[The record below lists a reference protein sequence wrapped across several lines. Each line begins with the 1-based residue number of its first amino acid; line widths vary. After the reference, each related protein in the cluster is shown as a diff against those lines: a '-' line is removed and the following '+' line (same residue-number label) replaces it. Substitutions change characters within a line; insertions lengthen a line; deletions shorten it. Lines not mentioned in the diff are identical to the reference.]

1 MIFIKCGEKIMSKTQ
16 VVTLRIPVDLKAR
29 LENEAHNQGV
39 SMNNLANYMLT
50 TQISQIEV
58 LSAIETRISR
68 KNISSLKTKV
78 NKILDSVQKNYD
90 VPEWDKVH

>member
-1 MIFIKCGEKIMSKTQ
+1 MSKTQ

-29 LENEAHNQGV
+29 LENEAHIQGV

-58 LSAIETRISR
+58 LSAIEARISR

-90 VPEWDKVH
+90 IPEWDEVH

>member
-1 MIFIKCGEKIMSKTQ
+1 MSKSTQ
-16 VVTLRIPVDLKAR
+16 VVTLRIPVELKAR
-29 LENEAHNQGV
+29 LENEANLQGV

-58 LSAIETRISR
+58 LSALEARASKKDIT
-68 KNISSLKTKV
+68 SLKSKV
-78 NKILDSVQKNYD
+78 SKVLESVQKNTD

>member
-1 MIFIKCGEKIMSKTQ
+1 MSKTTQ

-29 LENEAHNQGV
+29 LENEAHIQGV

-58 LSAIETRISR
+58 HSAIESRISR
-68 KNISSLKTKV
+68 KSISSLKTKV
-78 NKILDSVQKNYD
+78 NKVLDSVQINND

>member
-1 MIFIKCGEKIMSKTQ
+1 MSKSTQ
-16 VVTLRIPVDLKAR
+16 VVTLRIPIELKSR
-29 LENEAHNQGV
+29 LENEAHLQGV

-58 LSAIETRISR
+58 LSALEARIFR
-68 KNISSLKTKV
+68 KDIPSLKTKV
-78 NKILDSVQKNYD
+78 TKVLETVQVNTD

>member
-1 MIFIKCGEKIMSKTQ
+1 MSKTQ
-16 VVTLRIPVDLKAR
+16 VVTLRIPIDLKAR
-29 LENEAHNQGV
+29 LENEAHIQGV

-58 LSAIETRISR
+58 LSAIEARISR

-78 NKILDSVQKNYD
+78 NKVLDSVQKNYD
-90 VPEWDKVH
+90 IPEWDKVY

>member
-1 MIFIKCGEKIMSKTQ
+1 MSKTQ

-29 LENEAHNQGV
+29 LENEAHIQGV

-58 LSAIETRISR
+58 LSAIEARISR

-78 NKILDSVQKNYD
+78 NKVLDSVQKNYD
-90 VPEWDKVH
+90 IPEWDKVY

>member
-1 MIFIKCGEKIMSKTQ
+1 MSKSTQ
-16 VVTLRIPVDLKAR
+16 VVTLRIPVELKAR
-29 LENEAHNQGV
+29 LENEAHLQGV

-58 LSAIETRISR
+58 LSALETRASKKDIP
-68 KNISSLKTKV
+68 SLKLKV
-78 NKILDSVQKNYD
+78 AKVLESVRHNID

>member
-1 MIFIKCGEKIMSKTQ
+1 MSKTQ

-29 LENEAHNQGV
+29 LENEAHIQGV

-58 LSAIETRISR
+58 LSAIESRISR

-78 NKILDSVQKNYD
+78 NKVLDSVQNNND

>member
-1 MIFIKCGEKIMSKTQ
+1 MSKSTQ
-16 VVTLRIPVDLKAR
+16 VVTLRIPIDLKSR
-29 LENEAHNQGV
+29 LESEAHLQGV

-58 LSAIETRISR
+58 LSALEARISR
-68 KNISSLKTKV
+68 KDVQSLKTKV
-78 NKILDSVQKNYD
+78 AKVLEAVQVNTE

>member
-1 MIFIKCGEKIMSKTQ
+1 MSKSTQ
-16 VVTLRIPVDLKAR
+16 VVTLRIPIELKSR
-29 LENEAHNQGV
+29 LESEAHFQGV

-58 LSAIETRISR
+58 LSALEARISR
-68 KNISSLKTKV
+68 KDIPSLKIKV
-78 NKILDSVQKNYD
+78 AKVLEAVQVNTE

>member
-1 MIFIKCGEKIMSKTQ
+1 MSKTQ

-29 LENEAHNQGV
+29 LENEAHIQGV

-58 LSAIETRISR
+58 LSAIESRTSR
-68 KNISSLKTKV
+68 KSISSLKTKV
-78 NKILDSVQKNYD
+78 NKVLDSVQKNND

>member
-1 MIFIKCGEKIMSKTQ
+1 MSKTQ

-29 LENEAHNQGV
+29 LENEAHIQGV

-58 LSAIETRISR
+58 LSAIEARISR
-68 KNISSLKTKV
+68 KNISSLQAKV
-78 NKILDSVQKNYD
+78 NKVLDSVQKNYD
-90 VPEWDKVH
+90 IPEWDKVH

>member
-1 MIFIKCGEKIMSKTQ
+1 MSKSTQ
-16 VVTLRIPVDLKAR
+16 VVTLRIPIDLKSR
-29 LENEAHNQGV
+29 LESEAHLQGV

-58 LSAIETRISR
+58 LSALEARKSR
-68 KNISSLKTKV
+68 KDVLSLKTKV
-78 NKILDSVQKNYD
+78 AKVLEAVQVNTE